1 MAGGNTNVEKGGEG
15 MVWMPVF
22 FLNWLGGREGG
33 RGKGGSLPWLS
44 DWWGLGFDGR
54 SDGRS
59 KGNGSLGGMEKYWYT
74 YRRYRRLDGNR
85 GRTIR

>member
-1 MAGGNTNVEKGGEG
+1 MAGGNTNVEKGG
-15 MVWMPVF
+15 
-22 FLNWLGGREGG
+22 GRDGLDAGLLFAVARRKGRGKGEER

-44 DWWGLGFDGR
+44 GWWGLGLR
-54 SDGRS
+54 
-59 KGNGSLGGMEKYWYT
+59 GMEKYWYT